1 MIIPLCTN
9 YVWRLFSMTM
19 KEKQEQWHRHIMAC
33 TSSGLSIQEWCKT
46 NAISPDQYHYWK
58 RKFNKQEF
66 SSQEDKTQWAP
77 LVIQNPKKSSLSAQ
91 PITLQTGNFKVVIN
105 KDFDKQ
111 TLTDVL
117 QVLGA
122 LC

>member
-1 MIIPLCTN
+1 
-9 YVWRLFSMTM
+9 MTM
-19 KEKQEQWHRHIMAC
+19 KEKQEQWRKHIVAC
-33 TSSGLSIQEWCKT
+33 TSSGLSIQAWCKANT
-46 NAISPDQYHYWK
+46 ISSDQYHYWK
-58 RKFNKQEF
+58 RKFNKEG
-66 SSQEDKTQWAP
+66 SSFKEDKTQWAP
-77 LVIQNPKKSSLSAQ
+77 LVIQNPKKPALSAQ
-91 PITLQTGNFKVVIN
+91 PITLQTGNFKVMIN